1 MSGTRR
7 SSRSSRRFGNTAG
20 RMDLRRL
27 QEIAARY
34 GLDVIFIVDQKDDE
48 RVPRDTPVIVSQFTR
63 GVGTENIA
71 QYRTTSVG
79 YLKAHGGFAANPE
92 HVSLDFKGGY
102 RISDSHFA
110 DWHFFLEGKPSHPD
124 DEPRTPWAR
133 LGAYEWTRDG
143 RRVRHTEAYA
153 LAQAMQDAATNQHSS
168 RHAMAAGEPAA
179 RRRKASPSRPKAPP
193 SSRAAPTLSAAQA
206 LITALQAR
214 QGTVIDGGVRIVGPN
229 RFTSYM
235 DTLMKAVAAAGGG
248 RESAERELRRGEIE
262 VVSEMPGL
270 GRKHAIVEYVVHPG
284 LVL

>member
-1 MSGTRR
+1 MRKPADGVRAGAVELVDHTRGHHACKLPRNGPRSPFSTLLRGYWYRRHGMSGTR
-7 SSRSSRRFGNTAG
+7 SSSRRFGNTAG

-34 GLDVIFIVDQKDDE
+34 GLDVMFIVDQKDDE

-92 HVSLDFKGGY
+92 HVGLDFKGGY

-110 DWHFFLEGKPSHPD
+110 DWHFFLEGKPAHPE

-153 LAQAMQDAATNQHSS
+153 LAQAMQDAATSQHSS
-168 RHAMAAGEPAA
+168 RHAMAAGEPVATAGRRRRRVRRPPPRLA
-179 RRRKASPSRPKAPP
+179 RRPRGHQPRR
-193 SSRAAPTLSAAQA
+193 SSR
-206 LITALQAR
+206 
-214 QGTVIDGGVRIVGPN
+214 
-229 RFTSYM
+229 RF
-235 DTLMKAVAAAGGG
+235 
-248 RESAERELRRGEIE
+248 RRGRGRSST
-262 VVSEMPGL
+262 VGCVSSAQTGS
-270 GRKHAIVEYVVHPG
+270 RRTWTR
-284 LVL
+284 